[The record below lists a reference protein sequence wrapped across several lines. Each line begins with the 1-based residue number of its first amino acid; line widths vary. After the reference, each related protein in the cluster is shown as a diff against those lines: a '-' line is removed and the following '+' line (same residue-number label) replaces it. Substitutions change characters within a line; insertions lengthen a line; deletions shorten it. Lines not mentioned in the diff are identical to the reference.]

1 MNENDLI
8 LLLNS
13 LNRHSENEILELKEA
28 KDSFRIKDLGK
39 YFSALSNE
47 ANLRGASSAFLVF
60 GVQND
65 GKTCGTSFRRE
76 AQMPSKGLQ
85 KLKKEIA
92 ENTNNR
98 ITFREIYEIEHEG
111 KRVIVFD
118 IPAATRGIPTQWAGA
133 AWAREDEDL
142 VPLPISKIDEIRR
155 QPPADWSRQV
165 VEEATLAD
173 LDPEAISIARKKMR
187 ERYGDRE
194 GIIDG
199 LDDSELLDKA
209 GITFRGKIT
218 HTALLLLGRPES
230 AKLIAGSL
238 PKITW
243 SLYEATGT
251 VRTYQHFDPPFLLRI
266 DDLMAKI
273 RNEEIRLLADPDSLI
288 PLTTT
293 EYDDWSLREL
303 VGNAIAHQAYDR
315 GGKVNIEEFPDR
327 ISFLNEGGFIP
338 GSLEKA
344 LEQGYKPPF
353 YRNPFLVDA
362 MLSVRMLDQN
372 AMGIRTIC
380 EKARE
385 RDMPLPTYDLSDP
398 QRVRVDLPNHEI
410 NPTYTHLLF
419 ANPDLPILTVLALD
433 KAQKGLPLDADE
445 RADLTARGFIEGDGG
460 GLRLVE
466 PRARRAPSPSSHDTA
481 PEGKAPA
488 RLLSKRGLDDLIR
501 QTIIDELRARGAASR
516 VGLTDAVSRRL
527 LNLGALGADLK
538 PVDGKKIYRLL
549 RSLEEAGVVRSEGN
563 TRATRWMLV

>member
-1 MNENDLI
+1 MNENELI
-8 LLLNS
+8 SFLNS

-28 KDSFRIKDLGK
+28 KDSFRVKDLGK

-47 ANLRGASSAFLVF
+47 ANLRGVQNAFLVF
-60 GVQND
+60 GVRDD
-65 GKTCGTSFRRE
+65 GETCGTSFRRE

-85 KLKKEIA
+85 TLKKEIA

-98 ITFREIYEIEHEG
+98 ITFREIYEVEHKG

-142 VPLPISKIDEIRR
+142 VPLPINKIDEIRR

-173 LDPEAISIARKKMR
+173 LDPEAIEVARRKMR

-194 GIIDG
+194 GLIDG
-199 LDDSELLDKA
+199 LDDIELLDKA

-218 HTALLLLGRPES
+218 HTALLLLGKPES

-243 SLYEATGT
+243 SLYEAAGT

-303 VGNAIAHQAYDR
+303 VGNAIAHQAYNR
-315 GGKVNIEEFPDR
+315 GGKVNIEEFPDH
-327 ISFLNEGGFIP
+327 ITFLNEGAFIP
-338 GSLEKA
+338 GSLERA
-344 LEQGYKPPF
+344 LGQGYKPPF
-353 YRNPFLVDA
+353 YRNPFLADA
-362 MLSVRMLDQN
+362 MLNVRMLDQN

-398 QRVRVDLPNHEI
+398 QRVRVDLSNHEI
-410 NPTYTHLLF
+410 NATYTHLLF
-419 ANPDLPILTVLALD
+419 AYPDLPILTVLALD
-433 KAQKGLPLDADE
+433 KAQKGLPLSTDE
-445 RADLTARGFIEGDGG
+445 RDDLMTRGFIEEEGG
-460 GLRLVE
+460 GLCLVE
-466 PRARRAPSPSSHDTA
+466 PRAKRAPSPGSHGAALEAAVPTR
-481 PEGKAPA
+481 P
-488 RLLSKRGLDDLIR
+488 LSKRELDDLIR
-501 QTIIDELRARGAASR
+501 QTIIDELATRGVASR
-516 VGLTDAVSRRL
+516 VGLTNAVSRRL
-527 LNLGALGADLK
+527 MNLGALDADLR
-538 PVDGKKIYRLL
+538 PVDGKKIYRFL

-563 TRATRWMLV
+563 TRATKWMLA